1 MGWLVRH
8 GFYRGSVTV
17 VAGDVR
23 VDAFERRAIWL
34 IALAT
39 VTLVFGSFGFGFLSF
54 GGGEADW
61 WRVALFVAGQ
71 AALVAAVGL
80 AALSLVPG
88 RAPPARVERVLLWA
102 FALFWLA
109 LFLSSLNV
117 SITAIQAIGE
127 QEF

>member
-1 MGWLVRH
+1 VR
-8 GFYRGSVTV
+8 SVATV
-17 VAGDVR
+17 PGDVR
-23 VDAFERRAIWL
+23 VDALERRAIWL

-54 GGGEADW
+54 AGDADW
-61 WRVALFVAGQ
+61 WRVALFVAAQ

-80 AALSLVPG
+80 AALALVPG
-88 RAPPARVERVLLWA
+88 RAPAVRIERVILWA

-109 LFLSSLNV
+109 LFLSALNTTI
-117 SITAIQAIGE
+117 SAIQAIGE

>member
-1 MGWLVRH
+1 VA
-8 GFYRGSVTV
+8 TV
-17 VAGDVR
+17 PGDVR
-23 VDAFERRAIWL
+23 VDALERRAIWL

-54 GGGEADW
+54 AGDADW
-61 WRVALFVAGQ
+61 WRVALFVAAQ

-80 AALSLVPG
+80 AALPLVPG
-88 RAPPARVERVLLWA
+88 RAPAARIERVLLWA

-109 LFLSSLNV
+109 LFLSALNT
-117 SITAIQAIGE
+117 SISAIQAIGE

>member
-1 MGWLVRH
+1 VA
-8 GFYRGSVTV
+8 TAPDV
-17 VAGDVR
+17 VQ

-39 VTLVFGSFGFGFLSF
+39 VVLVFGSFGFGIFAF
-54 GGGEADW
+54 GGGTDW

-88 RAPPARVERVLLWA
+88 RVPAAAVERLLLWA
-102 FALFWLA
+102 FALFWIA
-109 LFLSSLNV
+109 LFLSALHV
-117 SITAIQAIGE
+117 SISAIQAIGE
-127 QEF
+127 SGFDG